1 MAVRSAR
8 SDFSANRRSS
18 FYGSRITGW
27 WRSWDAAGSPRGEY
41 LAVWAKR
48 VCIAGLAVY
57 AVLSVTDFVQTYS
70 LIETTGGQVYEA
82 NPVAAGW
89 LHNYGWSG
97 LAIFKA
103 GAVAVVAGVI
113 AILARRRP
121 KAGAGVVVA
130 ACLSL
135 VYVTLYSHGLVTAK
149 ELDHPPTY
157 DD

>member
-1 MAVRSAR
+1 M
-8 SDFSANRRSS
+8 
-18 FYGSRITGW
+18 
-27 WRSWDAAGSPRGEY
+27 
-41 LAVWAKR
+41 WAKR

-57 AVLSVTDFVQTYS
+57 AVLSVTDFVQTYA
-70 LIETTGGQVYEA
+70 LIESTGGRVYEA

-89 LHNYGWSG
+89 LHDYGWSG
-97 LAIFKA
+97 LAVFKA
-103 GAVAVVAGVI
+103 GAVAVVFGVI

-121 KAGAGVVVA
+121 KAGVGVVVA

-157 DD
+157 DDPPAVTFKLVRGSAPGDVPPGPSTRRPPRTLRPL